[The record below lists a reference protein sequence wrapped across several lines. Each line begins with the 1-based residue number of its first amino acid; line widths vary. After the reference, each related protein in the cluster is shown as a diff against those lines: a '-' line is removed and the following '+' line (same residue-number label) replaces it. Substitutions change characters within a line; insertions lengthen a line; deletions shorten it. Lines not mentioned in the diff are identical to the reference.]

1 MRRGVNLRGEKPVIP
16 MMIDFALKSQAL
28 TVMGGRANELGE
40 FTPFLVAQWRQAFKS
55 ECAG

>member
-1 MRRGVNLRGEKPVIP
+1 
-16 MMIDFALKSQAL
+16 
-28 TVMGGRANELGE
+28 MGGRANELGE